1 MGDHWNQCSIPLKL
15 WDCAACGLTLL
26 HPIPRP
32 EEYPGGGDWFS
43 PQKRDLSRQ
52 YGFKRW
58 RRRAIDRWLGTKQE
72 RFLKGCLQAQPSGS
86 FLDVGCGTGE
96 MLQLAARHYSRCE
109 GLEPSD
115 IAASQA
121 REKGFTVHQST
132 LEEAQLEAQA
142 YDLILM
148 DSVIEHVHNPVAALN
163 ICHQALAPGG
173 VVALLTPKLGGPAYR
188 FHGAGW
194 NGFRH
199 GWHTFLFTGQTLGRC
214 LEVAGFEVLDRPR
227 RAGLLDDILILWGR
241 KKG

>member
-1 MGDHWNQCSIPLKL
+1 MFHPLKL

-52 YGFKRW
+52 Y
-58 RRRAIDRWLGTKQE
+58 
-72 RFLKGCLQAQPSGS
+72 
-86 FLDVGCGTGE
+86 
-96 MLQLAARHYSRCE
+96 
-109 GLEPSD
+109 
-115 IAASQA
+115 
-121 REKGFTVHQST
+121 
-132 LEEAQLEAQA
+132 
-142 YDLILM
+142 
-148 DSVIEHVHNPVAALN
+148 
-163 ICHQALAPGG
+163 
-173 VVALLTPKLGGPAYR
+173 
-188 FHGAGW
+188 
-194 NGFRH
+194 GFRH